1 MPREKR
7 YESRAEQQRAYRE
20 RKKAESP
27 TLEEEPVLSN
37 REQRMKLRA
46 AGLKIDVSDE
56 PISNE
61 EALRAARVVPASS
74 VEDPV
79 AFLRSDRSEAVKER
93 VVEVALSELQKPL
106 TEIEEQQLRDHHR
119 YTASERR
126 TKAERD
132 EAARRMVARSD
143 AGIVKPYA
151 PLTEEV
157 YVAQQLEEAK
167 RSIARML
174 RPHIRAPQ
182 DPANVVDKTSPE
194 AIKERLERV
203 EKYARWRY
211 RGFLSGEVGSL

>member
-7 YESRAEQQRAYRE
+7 YESDAERQQAYRE
-20 RKKAESP
+20 RKKAESI
-27 TLEEEPVLSN
+27 LEEEPVLSS
-37 REQRMKLRA
+37 REQRLKLRV
-46 AGLKIDVSDE
+46 AGLEIDVSDE

-61 EALRAARVVPASS
+61 EALGAARVVPASS
-74 VEDPV
+74 VEDPA
-79 AFLRSDRSEAVKER
+79 AFLHSDRPAAVKER
-93 VVEVALSELQKPL
+93 VVEAALSELQKPL
-106 TEIEEQQLRDHHR
+106 TELEEQQLRDHHR

-132 EAARRMVARSD
+132 EAARTMLARSD

-174 RPHIRAPQ
+174 RPHIKAPQ
-182 DPANVVDKTSPE
+182 DPDNVVDKTSPQ

-211 RGFLSGEVGSL
+211 RGFVEGEIASL